1 MNKTLSEVWQDILDG
16 RTSDAPAEAKKGLK
30 DFLSKPVNPSAANLA
45 RLQSTLENGRYSS
58 YYVPQIIKWLYDWIS
73 KPSWIFQFS
82 PAEFQKLIE
91 GSPLIYL
98 GDSNYAE
105 WTKEL
110 SERGWLEGDKRLWF
124 RFFPLLLG
132 YRSQQPSHYPLNTLK
147 STPEDHQRE
156 VFLLILTGYLKKGD
170 FDRALK
176 FALQASREHLDLDPE
191 EKAWLFQHIE
201 SESGPYFGG
210 QLHNHI
216 ELLYAAGEELN
227 ALSKTLNWPVFM
239 AHPIEDLKAFAQF
252 DALNDDIRIGLL
264 SLSPTVINYF
274 DSYRSKF
281 EALVQHFL
289 KKMVWDELLAIKFM
303 QYQSHSGNNLQ
314 IPGSLPLFL
323 SSKLEQGGFSQP
335 LYEATWDF
343 HYILKSNNKIVPNLE
358 QILRQETLRRLD
370 ASGMEASR
378 EALLMSGFHP
388 LPIPG
393 NHSPYHGLH
402 PDQVRP
408 FFQLIRAVAD
418 IDIIKIYRVEK
429 LYRVRFLLLGEQF
442 DLHTGEGFGL
452 GCLPGLNAL
461 LYEKGI
467 PYQLMVME
475 MTFFSPHA
483 RPNPYRPLNVVTLMD
498 SVVFSE
504 LKDHVQPQYLP
515 GFAKAANPVPVFL
528 KNISE
533 LGALKEKPN
542 EDVIDLKSDP
552 KFAAIREQLGKLE
565 PLDAWTQLIQHCL
578 RYPFDGKPPSAWQKE
593 AQTLVNGLSPD
604 QFRSGLALVVDNL
617 IKGDEWFSD
626 EEKVCGLRGLAW
638 LCRLNPD
645 ANQLYLL
652 QKIANRAYT
661 KIPGGPLS
669 SKLGN
674 LALEGLAAIGT
685 VQAFGA
691 LSNLKAKAK
700 YPVYVR
706 AITSAEKKFSG
717 LLKQFPESELRDRV
731 IPDHEMVGGQKK
743 IPVGTYEAVL
753 QIEGMKVK
761 LSWLND
767 AGKAIAS
774 VPAEL
779 RRDFAGELQSV
790 KVAAKSIEETLL
802 AQKMRLENSWLE
814 DRIWSFSLWQEC
826 FLSHALIGPM
836 VKKLIWQAKTA
847 TETVSFMP
855 LGNGL
860 ADNRGNS
867 VSIPDAATIRL
878 WHPALA
884 GSVEEV
890 VGWRNRLFEQHLV
903 QPFRQAFREV
913 YLLTPA
919 EEATFDHSNRFAGHK
934 LRGNTLYSLGKNR
947 SWTMTYEQAPLRKLP
962 EAGLTAELAIN
973 GRVLYDDCSTLA
985 LSFRKN
991 QPGLKEHQLY
1001 SQPRVPLAEVPP
1013 AVLSEIMRDVDLFV
1027 AVSSLGSDP
1036 YLGLNNTG
1044 PLLGYWREVAF
1055 GEKSKTSIADI
1066 RKDLLERLLPMTK
1079 IAKQCK
1085 LEGNYL
1091 HVAGKIRS
1099 YKINLGSGNIL
1110 MEPNDQ
1116 YLCIVQDSDPKV
1128 EKQIWLPFEG
1138 GDHILTIILSKAFF
1152 LADDDKITD
1161 SQILGQMSRGRG

>member
-1 MNKTLSEVWQDILDG
+1 MNTTLSEVWQDILDG
-16 RTSDAPAEAKKGLK
+16 RTSDAPADPKKGILGL
-30 DFLSKPVNPSAANLA
+30 LSKPVNPLTAHLA
-45 RLQSTLENGRYSS
+45 RLQSTLNNARYSS
-58 YYVPQIIKWLYDWIS
+58 YYVPQIINWLYEWTG
-73 KPSWIFQFS
+73 KPSWIFQIS

-91 GSPLIYL
+91 GSSLIYL
-98 GDSNYAE
+98 SDSNYGE

-110 SERGWLEGDKRLWF
+110 SERGWLDGDKRLWF

-132 YRSQQPSHYPLNTLK
+132 YRSQQPSQYPLNTLK
-147 STPEDHQRE
+147 STPEDYRRE
-156 VFLLILTGYLKKGD
+156 VFLLILTGFLKKGN
-170 FDRALK
+170 FNRALG
-176 FALQASREHLDLDPE
+176 FAIQASREYLNLDRE
-191 EKAWLFQHIE
+191 ETAWLFQHIE
-201 SESGPYFGG
+201 AESGLSFGG
-210 QLHNHI
+210 RLHNHI
-216 ELLYAAGEELN
+216 ALLYAAGKELE
-227 ALSKTLNWPVFM
+227 ALGKTLNWPVFT
-239 AHPIEDLKAFAQF
+239 AHPLEDLQAFAQL
-252 DALNDDIRIGLL
+252 DALNAEAQTELL
-264 SLSPTVINYF
+264 ALSPAMINFF
-274 DSYRSKF
+274 DSYRNKF

-289 KKMVWDELLAIKFM
+289 KKTVWDENLAIRFM
-303 QYQSHSGNNLQ
+303 QFQIHLGYHLQ
-314 IPGSLPLFL
+314 IPGSLPVFL
-323 SSKLEQGGFSQP
+323 SSKLEQGGFSQA

-343 HYILKSNNKIVPNLE
+343 HYTLKSHNKTVPNLE

-370 ASGMEASR
+370 ASGLAASR

-408 FFQLIRAVAD
+408 FFQLIRAVTD

-442 DLHTGEGFGL
+442 DLHTGDGFGM
-452 GCLPGLNAL
+452 GCLHDLNTL

-467 PYQLMVME
+467 PYQLVMME
-475 MTFFSPHA
+475 MAYFSPHA
-483 RPNPYRPLNVVTLMD
+483 QPNPYQPIKVVTLMTD
-498 SVVFSE
+498 VVYAQ
-504 LKDHVQPQYLP
+504 LKGQVPPQYLA
-515 GFAKAANPVPVFL
+515 GFAKTANPVPAFL

-533 LGALKEKPN
+533 LGILKEKPN

-552 KFAAIREQLGKLE
+552 KFAAIREQLSKLE
-565 PLDAWTQLIQHCL
+565 PLDTWTNLIQTSL
-578 RYPFDGKPPSAWQKE
+578 RFPFDGKPKSDWQKE
-593 AQTLVNGLSPD
+593 AKALAESMSPE
-604 QFRSGLALVVDNL
+604 QFKSGLALVVDNL

-638 LCRLNPD
+638 LCRLHPD

-652 QKIANRAYT
+652 QRIANRAYT
-661 KIPGGPLS
+661 KVPGGPLS

-674 LALEGLAAIGT
+674 LALEGLAAIGS

-706 AITSAEKKFSG
+706 AIASAEKKFSG
-717 LLKQFPESELRDRV
+717 LLKQYPESELRDRV

-743 IPVGTYEAVL
+743 IPVGAYEAVIQL
-753 QIEGMKVK
+753 EDLKVK
-761 LSWLND
+761 VSWLSD
-767 AGKAIAS
+767 KGKTSAS

-779 RRDFAGELQSV
+779 RRDFAGDLQSI
-790 KVAAKSIEETLL
+790 KVAVKSIEETLL

-814 DRIWSFSLWQEC
+814 DRSWPFSLWQEC
-826 FLSHALIGPM
+826 FLSHALMGPL
-836 VKKLIWQAKTA
+836 VKKLIWQAKTT
-847 TETVSFMP
+847 TETISFMP
-855 LGNGL
+855 LGNEL
-860 ADNRGNS
+860 ADSRGHS
-867 VSIPDAATIRL
+867 VSISDAATIRL

-890 VGWRNRLFEQHLV
+890 VGWRNRLFEQHIV

-947 SWTMTYEQAPLRKLP
+947 SWTMTYEQWPLRKLS
-962 EAGLTAELAIN
+962 EAGLVAELAVD
-973 GRVLYDDCSTLA
+973 GRVLYDNCSTLA
-985 LSFRKN
+985 LSFRRT

-1001 SQPRVPLAEVPP
+1001 NQPRVPLAEVPP
-1013 AVLSEIMRDVDLFV
+1013 VILSEIMRDVDLFV
-1027 AVSSLGSDP
+1027 AVSGIGADP
-1036 YLGLNNTG
+1036 YFDQNHTG
-1044 PLLGYWREVAF
+1044 PLLGYWQDVAF
-1055 GEKSKTSIADI
+1055 GEKSKTSIADL

-1091 HVAGKIRS
+1091 HVAGKIKS

-1116 YLCIVQDSDPKV
+1116 YLCIVHNNDPKV

-1138 GDHILTIILSKAFF
+1138 GDHTLMLILSKAFF
-1152 LADDDKITD
+1152 LADDDKITE
-1161 SQILGQMSRGRG
+1161 SQILRQMGRR